1 MVAFFWG
8 GAIIVSNFLRRITPF
23 KSVPWEIQL
32 IKDFFWHSLD
42 KDVSCDCP
50 LQGASNASIRKMK
63 IGEYHLAWQK
73 ATDILK
79 QDGHLLFGGQKI
91 REGIKDKEI
100 EDIYERLMSPSDDS
114 FEIFFLLLYRLG

>member
-1 MVAFFWG
+1 
-8 GAIIVSNFLRRITPF
+8 
-23 KSVPWEIQL
+23 
-32 IKDFFWHSLD
+32 
-42 KDVSCDCP
+42 
-50 LQGASNASIRKMK
+50 MK